1 MVESDQLAQAAKPK
15 AKQRTEQE
23 TMIFVKDITAE
34 RAAWIARNYSCEF
47 SHQIA
52 GRRTPYKLSAEQ
64 IQEKVEE
71 VIQGGIILLATY
83 SPLNIKVEG
92 LWVESK
98 QELTITWGHED
109 PTDETV
115 ACSTRIEAE
124 GRLAKFVSSLIP
136 VADAAL

>member
-1 MVESDQLAQAAKPK
+1 MVESDQPAQAAKSK

-64 IQEKVEE
+64 IQAKVDE
-71 VIQGGIILLATY
+71 VIQGGIVLLATY
-83 SPLNIKVEG
+83 RP
-92 LWVESK
+92 
-98 QELTITWGHED
+98 ED